1 MGHFTGPRS
10 KIARRF
16 GEPVFGPDKVLEKR
30 PYAPGQHGAN
40 KRRKKMSEYGV
51 QLREKQKAKA
61 IYGMRE
67 KQFRLF
73 FERAKSKAGVTGDAM
88 LAMCET
94 RLDNIVYRLGFSP
107 TRAGA
112 RQLVTH
118 RHVTVNGKVCGIP
131 SYIVR
136 PGEVVSVR
144 EKDYIVRPG
153 EVVSVREKDRDMIA
167 VVDSLKQHKSPAVT
181 WLAWDEATMQGT
193 LISSPER
200 VEIPESIDMQLIV
213 EFFSR

>member
-73 FERAKSKAGVTGDAM
+73 FERAKAKTGITGDIM
-88 LAMCET
+88 LAMCES
-94 RLDNIVYRLGFSP
+94 RLDNVVYRLGFAA

-118 RHVTVNGKVCGIP
+118 RHMTVNGKVCGIP

-136 PGEVVSVR
+136 PGEVVSIR
-144 EKDYIVRPG
+144 ER
-153 EVVSVREKDRDMIA
+153 DRDMIA
-167 VVDSLKQHKSPAVT
+167 VVDALKQHKSPVVN

-193 LISSPER
+193 LVSAPER
-200 VEIPESIDMQLIV
+200 AEIPENIDMQLIV

>member
-16 GEPVFGPDKVLEKR
+16 GEPIFGPDKVLEKR
-30 PYAPGQHGAN
+30 PNPPGQHGAN
-40 KRRKKMSEYGV
+40 KRRKKVSEYGM

-73 FERAKSKAGVTGDAM
+73 FERAKVSEGFTKGAAF
-88 LAMCET
+88 LALCEC
-94 RLDNIVYRLGFSP
+94 RLDNLVYRLSISP
-107 TRAGA
+107 TRSGA

-118 RHVTVNGKVCGIP
+118 RHITVNGAICNVP
-131 SYIVR
+131 SAIVK
-136 PGEVVSVR
+136 PGDVISIK
-144 EKDYIVRPG
+144 EKSRGLVAIVN
-153 EVVSVREKDRDMIA
+153 SLEKPKTQLVNWLSWDA
-167 VVDSLKQHKSPAVT
+167 V
-181 WLAWDEATMQGT
+181 TMQGT
-193 LISSPER
+193 LLSVPTRE
-200 VEIPESIDMQLIV
+200 EIPENIDIQPIV

>member
-73 FERAKSKAGVTGDAM
+73 FERAKSKEGVTGDAM

-94 RLDNIVYRLGFSP
+94 RLDNVVFRLGFSP

-136 PGEVVSVR
+136 PNDVVSIR
-144 EKDYIVRPG
+144 ER
-153 EVVSVREKDRDMIA
+153 DRDMIA
-167 VVDSLKQHKSPAVT
+167 VVDSLKQHKSPVVT

-193 LISSPER
+193 LISVPER
-200 VEIPESIDMQLIV
+200 AEIPESIDMQLIV

>member
-94 RLDNIVYRLGFSP
+94 RLDNVVYRLGFSP

-144 EKDYIVRPG
+144 EKD
-153 EVVSVREKDRDMIA
+153 RDMIA
-167 VVDSLKQHKSPAVT
+167 VVDSLKQHKSPVVT

-193 LISSPER
+193 LISTPER
-200 VEIPESIDMQLIV
+200 VEIPENIDMQLIV

>member
-30 PYAPGQHGAN
+30 PTPPGQHGAN
-40 KRRKKMSEYGV
+40 KRRKKVSEYGV

-73 FERAKSKAGVTGDAM
+73 FERAKAKKGITGDTL
-88 LAMCET
+88 LALCET
-94 RLDNIVYRLGFSP
+94 RLDNVVYRLGLAA

-118 RHVTVNGKVCGIP
+118 RHVTVNGKVCNVP

-136 PGEVVSVR
+136 AGET
-144 EKDYIVRPG
+144 I
-153 EVVSVREKDRDMIA
+153 SVREKDREMVS
-167 VVDSLKQHKSPAVT
+167 VVDALKVHKSPVVS
-181 WLAWDEATMQGT
+181 WLSWDEATMQGT
-193 LISSPER
+193 LLSVPER
-200 VEIPESIDMQLIV
+200 AEIPENIEVQLIV

>member
-16 GEPVFGPDKVLEKR
+16 GEPVFGPDKVLDKR

-73 FERAKSKAGVTGDAM
+73 FERAKAKQGITGDIM
-88 LAMCET
+88 LAMCEM
-94 RLDNIVYRLGFSP
+94 RLDNLVYRLGFSP

-118 RHVTVNGKVCGIP
+118 RHMTVNGKVCGVP

-136 PGEVVSVR
+136 PGEVVSIR
-144 EKDYIVRPG
+144 ER
-153 EVVSVREKDRDMIA
+153 DRDMIA
-167 VVDSLKQHKSPAVT
+167 VVDSLKQHKSPVVN

-193 LISSPER
+193 LVSAPER
-200 VEIPESIDMQLIV
+200 AEIPENVDMQLIV

>member
-10 KIARRF
+10 KVARRF

-144 EKDYIVRPG
+144 EKD
-153 EVVSVREKDRDMIA
+153 RDMIA

>member
-30 PYAPGQHGAN
+30 SYPPGQHGPV
-40 KRRKKMSEYGV
+40 KRRRKMSEYGV

-73 FERAKSKAGVTGDAM
+73 FERAKSREGITGDV
-88 LAMCET
+88 LLSMCET
-94 RLDNIVYRLGFSP
+94 RLDNVVYRLGLAA

-118 RHVTVNGKVCGIP
+118 RHVTLNGKVCNVP
-131 SYIVR
+131 SCIVR
-136 PGEVVSVR
+136 PG
-144 EKDYIVRPG
+144 D
-153 EVVSVREKDRDMIA
+153 VVSVREKDRDMIA
-167 VVDSLKQHKSPAVT
+167 VVDALKTHKSPVVN
-181 WLAWDEATMQGT
+181 WLSWDEATMQGT
-193 LISSPER
+193 LLSAPER
-200 VEIPESIDMQLIV
+200 SEIPENIEVQLIV

>member
-30 PYAPGQHGAN
+30 SYPPGQHGPV
-40 KRRKKMSEYGV
+40 KRRRKMSEYGV

-73 FERAKSKAGVTGDAM
+73 FERAKSREGITGDV
-88 LAMCET
+88 LLSMCET
-94 RLDNIVYRLGFSP
+94 RLDNVVYRLGLAA

-118 RHVTVNGKVCGIP
+118 RHVTLNGKVCNVP
-131 SYIVR
+131 SCIVR
-136 PGEVVSVR
+136 PG
-144 EKDYIVRPG
+144 D
-153 EVVSVREKDRDMIA
+153 VVSVREKDRDMIA
-167 VVDSLKQHKSPAVT
+167 VVDALKTHKSPVVN
-181 WLAWDEATMQGT
+181 WLSWDDATMQGT
-193 LISSPER
+193 LLSAPER
-200 VEIPESIDMQLIV
+200 SEIPENIEVQLIV

>member
-131 SYIVR
+131 SYL
-136 PGEVVSVR
+136 
-144 EKDYIVRPG
+144 VRPG

>member
-16 GEPVFGPDKVLEKR
+16 GEPIFGPDKVLERR
-30 PYAPGQHGAN
+30 PNPPGQHGAN
-40 KRRKKMSEYGV
+40 KRRKKVSEYGM

-73 FERAKSKAGVTGDAM
+73 FERAKASDGFTKGDAF
-88 LAMCET
+88 LALCET
-94 RLDNIVYRLGFSP
+94 RLDNVAYRLGFSP

-118 RHVTVNGKVCGIP
+118 RHVTVNGKICNVP

-136 PGEVVSVR
+136 PGEVVS
-144 EKDYIVRPG
+144 I
-153 EVVSVREKDRDMIA
+153 REKDRNLVA
-167 VVDSLKQHKSPAVT
+167 VVDSLKTHKSAVVN
-181 WLAWDEATMQGT
+181 WLSWDEATMQGT
-193 LISSPER
+193 LLSVPTR
-200 VEIPESIDMQLIV
+200 AEIPENIEVQMIV
-213 EFFSR
+213 ELFSR

>member
-73 FERAKSKAGVTGDAM
+73 FDRAKSKTGITGDIM
-88 LAMCET
+88 LAMCEM
-94 RLDNIVYRLGFSP
+94 RLDNLVYRLGFSP

-118 RHVTVNGKVCGIP
+118 RHVTVNGKVCNVP

-136 PGEVVSVR
+136 PGEVVS
-144 EKDYIVRPG
+144 I
-153 EVVSVREKDRDMIA
+153 REKDRDMVA
-167 VVDSLKQHKSPAVT
+167 VVDSLKQHKSPVVN
-181 WLAWDEATMQGT
+181 WLAWDDATMQGT
-193 LISSPER
+193 LVSAPER
-200 VEIPESIDMQLIV
+200 AEIPENLDMQLIV